1 MNEEPIMAGE
11 SHETETSVADKPPA
25 PPSRFSLFL
34 RGVLRWAA
42 GLILVFGL
50 GVVATWIVRVRPQA
64 DQLDALQGQING
76 LQSEV
81 DTLTSEVGGLRPLK
95 QKTTDLQ
102 DQLTQAEGHLQVLQ
116 ILVDVTSAQ
125 VQMGLGDTPAA
136 RQALAETGGRLET
149 LRKTLGSDADKE
161 VQSMLDRLGL
171 VLSEMD
177 GNSFAAVNDLEV
189 LAGDLVVLERS
200 MFGP

>member
-25 PPSRFSLFL
+25 PASRFSLFL

-81 DTLTSEVGGLRPLK
+81 DTLTSEVEGLRPLK

>member
-11 SHETETSVADKPPA
+11 SHETETNVAGKPPA
-25 PPSRFSLFL
+25 PPSRFNLFL

-64 DQLDALQGQING
+64 DQLDALQGRIDG

-81 DTLTSEVGGLRPLK
+81 DALTSEVEELRPLK
-95 QKTTDLQ
+95 QKTTDLEN
-102 DQLTQAEGHLQVLQ
+102 QLTLAEGHLQVLQ

-125 VQMGLGDTPAA
+125 VQMGLGDTAAA
-136 RQALAETGGRLET
+136 RQALAETGGRLEA
-149 LRKTLGSDADKE
+149 LRKTLGPDADKE
-161 VQSMLDRLGL
+161 VQPMLDRLGL

-189 LAGDLVVLERS
+189 LAGDLVVFERS